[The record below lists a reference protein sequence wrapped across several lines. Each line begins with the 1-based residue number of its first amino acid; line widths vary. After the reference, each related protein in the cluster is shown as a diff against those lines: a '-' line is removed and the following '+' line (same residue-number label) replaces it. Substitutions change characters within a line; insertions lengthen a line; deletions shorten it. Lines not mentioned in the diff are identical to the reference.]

1 MGLSFNNPEYLWLL
15 LSLPVLFITHFF
27 LLKYTKKRAMKFA
40 NFEAMSRVAGT
51 TFVTKNITVLVLR
64 LFIILLLI
72 FAAAGTA
79 FWYKGNS
86 NKNDFIIAIDTSA
99 SMTAQDFDPDRLGA
113 AKQKASDFLDSLK
126 TRTEVGLISFSGA
139 TFIEQM
145 PTSNLDLVRQK
156 ILLLDIAPAG
166 GTDISSA
173 IITGTNLLLN
183 SKKQK
188 AIVLMTD
195 GSNTAGPFVE
205 NIVQRGIDYAKKY
218 HVIIYTVGIGTN
230 QTSIGYVPEGMNI
243 MAVYDEETLKI
254 VANETGGEYYRA
266 YDEQGLKKAFENI
279 GKNSEQGYLSFD
291 LSFICLSI
299 AILLLFIEWGLINTR
314 FRTIP

>member
-51 TFVTKNITVLVLR
+51 TFVTKNITILVLR

-86 NKNDFIIAIDTSA
+86 NKNDFILAIDTSA

-139 TFIEQM
+139 TFIDQM

-243 MAVYDEETLKI
+243 MAVYDEETLRL

>member
-1 MGLSFNNPEYLWLL
+1 
-15 LSLPVLFITHFF
+15 
-27 LLKYTKKRAMKFA
+27 MKFA

-51 TFVTKNITVLVLR
+51 TFVTKNITILVLR

-86 NKNDFIIAIDTSA
+86 NKNDFILAIDTSA

-139 TFIEQM
+139 TFIDQM

-243 MAVYDEETLKI
+243 MAVYDEETLRL